1 MFMLRR
7 SSNDRT
13 PVIPGVD
20 APGMGAPIPEMPGVD
35 IPGAPIP
42 GMPGE
47 VETSGPA
54 EKYLDSSSYDVLDI
68 ICIKR

>member
-1 MFMLRR
+1 MELFSDKSKSMFMLRR

-13 PVIPGVD
+13 PVMPGVD

-35 IPGAPIP
+35 IPGVPIP

-54 EKYLDSSSYDVLDI
+54 GKTPGQFEL
-68 ICIKR
+68 